1 MIKNG
6 EKKVSLKYCPKCGNK
21 LDKID
26 SQFCDT
32 CGADLT
38 TRIEVSEV
46 TPTVKTEV
54 PQKQPVQTV
63 EKIVPSGVVY
73 GDFWPRFGAI
83 IIDGIIISIIS
94 WVISFLIFLPFFFY
108 NPFGLR
114 RWWFT
119 FPFNW
124 IIGFLYFWLLET
136 YNDGQTLGK
145 AALNLRTVD
154 EKTLGPAT
162 QANYALNNLLKG
174 GGFLIIDFIIGIIKN
189 SGEPEKRLRI
199 MQNVSETVVIS
210 TK

>member
-1 MIKNG
+1 
-6 EKKVSLKYCPKCGNK
+6 VSLKFCPKCGK
-21 LDKID
+21 RLEPD

-38 TRIEVSEV
+38 SRIEVSEV
-46 TPTVKTEV
+46 TPAVKTEV
-54 PQKQPVQTV
+54 PQKQPVQTA
-63 EKIVPSGVVY
+63 EKVVPSSVVY

-83 IIDGIIISIIS
+83 IIDWIIISIIS

-108 NPFGLR
+108 NPFAFR

-124 IIGFLYFWLLET
+124 LIGFLYFWLLET

-145 AALNLRTVD
+145 AVLNLRTVD
-154 EKTLGPAT
+154 EKTFGPT
-162 QANYALNNLLKG
+162 TPEKYAINNLLRS

-199 MQNVSETVVIS
+199 MQNASETVVIS

>member
-1 MIKNG
+1 MKKNG
-6 EKKVSLKYCPKCGNK
+6 EYKVSLKYCPKCGNK
-21 LDKID
+21 LETD

-32 CGADLT
+32 CGADLKS
-38 TRIEVSEV
+38 RKEVSEV

-54 PQKQPVQTV
+54 PQEKPVQTA

-73 GDFWPRFGAI
+73 GDFWPRLVAI

-94 WVISFLIFLPFFFY
+94 WVISYLIFLPFFFY
-108 NPFGLR
+108 NPFAFR

-124 IIGFLYFWLLET
+124 LIGFLYFWLMET
-136 YNDGQTLGK
+136 YNNGQTLGK
-145 AALNLRTVD
+145 VALNLRTVD
-154 EKTLGPAT
+154 EKTLGPTT
-162 QANYALNNLLKG
+162 QAKYALNNLLKG
-174 GGFLIIDFIIGIIKN
+174 SGLLIIDFIIGIIKN

-199 MQNVSETVVIS
+199 MQNASETVVIS

>member
-1 MIKNG
+1 
-6 EKKVSLKYCPKCGNK
+6 VSLKFCPKCGKK
-21 LDKID
+21 LEPD

-38 TRIEVSEV
+38 SRIEVSEG
-46 TPTVKTEV
+46 TPAVKTEV
-54 PQKQPVQTV
+54 PQKQPVQTA

-83 IIDGIIISIIS
+83 IIDVIIISIIS
-94 WVISFLIFLPFFFY
+94 WVISFLIFLPFDIY
-108 NPFGLR
+108 HPLRFGQ
-114 RWWFT
+114 WWFT

-124 IIGFLYFWLLET
+124 LIGFLYFWLMET

-154 EKTLGPAT
+154 EKTLGPTT
-162 QANYALNNLLKG
+162 QAKYALNNLLKG
-174 GGFLIIDFIIGIIKN
+174 SGLLIIDFIIGIIKN

-199 MQNVSETVVIS
+199 MQNASETVVIS